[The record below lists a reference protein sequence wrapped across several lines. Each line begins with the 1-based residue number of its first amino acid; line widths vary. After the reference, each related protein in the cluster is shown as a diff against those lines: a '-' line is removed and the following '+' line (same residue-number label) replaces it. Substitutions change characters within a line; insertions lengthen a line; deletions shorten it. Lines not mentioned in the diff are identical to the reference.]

1 MARSNRH
8 DSDEET
14 DFFEEYEEALKERVK
29 SLKKIEDATDAKA
42 LIALSEKLTKTK
54 FKMYDNF
61 QKKAKK
67 IVEEMDDV
75 MRVFVAQELRDA
87 TPRTRALGGWDD
99 QRLYVTRSA
108 LWGFPD
114 YSTVRLAD
122 GQIEIYGRLRFG
134 KSDLGVNQA
143 RIRNW
148 LTDLKL

>member
-1 MARSNRH
+1 MGRVSWLFMGALLLVLGFAAYVRFAPQDAERWRLTGPMARLGDHAEAGGFRAVRA
-8 DSDEET
+8 
-14 DFFEEYEEALKERVK
+14 FEGNWGAVEA
-29 SLKKIEDATDAKA
+29 A
-42 LIALSEKLTKTK
+42 LL
-54 FKMYDNF
+54 
-61 QKKAKK
+61 
-67 IVEEMDDV
+67 
-75 MRVFVAQELRDA
+75 A

>member
-1 MARSNRH
+1 MGRVSWLFMGALLLVLGFAAYVRFAPQDAERWRLTGPMARLGDH
-8 DSDEET
+8 A
-14 DFFEEYEEALKERVK
+14 EAGGFRAV
-29 SLKKIEDATDAKA
+29 
-42 LIALSEKLTKTK
+42 
-54 FKMYDNF
+54 
-61 QKKAKK
+61 
-67 IVEEMDDV
+67 
-75 MRVFVAQELRDA
+75 RVFEGNWGAVEAVLLA
-87 TPRTRALGGWDD
+87 TPRTRALGGWDE